1 MRGVLSWYDQ
11 NCLDE
16 VSHKYQVNSPASI
29 ATRVKVEGLNNH
41 PLLETRTIWT
51 TCLLSKIE
59 QNRIYLS
66 NIFTLMAILPVSA
79 WFIQTFQLN
88 PNHQHRILICRYSS
102 SSLSRQAF
110 LKELIFHPSRG
121 MKNKLPR
128 SNLPRRRF

>member
-1 MRGVLSWYDQ
+1 MRGVLSWYAQ

-16 VSHKYQVNSPASI
+16 VSHKYQENSPTSI

-66 NIFTLMAILPVSA
+66 NIFTLMAILLVSA

-88 PNHQHRILICRYSS
+88 PNHQHRILI
-102 SSLSRQAF
+102 SLLAEVSHDEAKMF
-110 LKELIFHPSRG
+110 AAS
-121 MKNKLPR
+121 
-128 SNLPRRRF
+128 